1 MNGKTRLLWLLF
13 TINNYFTFL
22 VVFADLCSG
31 TCTKIYMTAL
41 SKCCRT
47 LHNYTC
53 FGHICQSLWMNICH
67 NVFVQWKNIKPSQ
80 IFWAF
85 KRVDLRYELHFRAF
99 GWKSNFPIE
108 SLWFMQNRC
117 KWKNIYE
124 VNTHPKVFTL
134 QVKQAKRRPAFKTTS
149 KVCCTEL
156 KRFVTENI
164 QSWRKTT
171 FVKCIYCACGFPVSD
186 VDRIVQS
193 YKPKTEEE
201 KLASGER
208 KSEQTGQNVFAI

>member
-134 QVKQAKRRPAFKTTS
+134 QVKQAKRRPA
-149 KVCCTEL
+149 L
-156 KRFVTENI
+156 KQPQRFVA
-164 QSWRKTT
+164 QSWKDLWQR
-171 FVKCIYCACGFPVSD
+171 IYKV
-186 VDRIVQS
+186 
-193 YKPKTEEE
+193 EE
-201 KLASGER
+201 KQLLSNAFIVHVVSQLVMLIVLFKVTSQKQKKR
-208 KSEQTGQNVFAI
+208 S